1 MQAQPLCIG
10 EGKDMFKVQTS
21 DTTKCTEDRV
31 DQMWLMD
38 SADERR
44 LAIYRRAAAGARKAL
59 AGETPTS
66 Q

>member
-1 MQAQPLCIG
+1 
-10 EGKDMFKVQTS
+10 MFKVQTS

-59 AGETPTS
+59 AGETPTR